1 MFTRVQ
7 NSMRKLIVPLSVA
20 ACVLCT
26 VTPTSTAFSAAPAV
40 FSLSRTQAHARK
52 GGHTNAFRLR
62 QRSAELLAVGQGR
75 SSAIEAEPDTPNA
88 NEAGAH
94 TRCGH
99 CATELE
105 PCALARASC
114 RS

>member
-62 QRSAELLAVGQGR
+62 QRSAELWGVTLSSSSTASKRLHSASAVGG
-75 SSAIEAEPDTPNA
+75 TCN
-88 NEAGAH
+88 
-94 TRCGH
+94 
-99 CATELE
+99 
-105 PCALARASC
+105 C
-114 RS
+114 RSLGRATSTRHGRNFAGWP